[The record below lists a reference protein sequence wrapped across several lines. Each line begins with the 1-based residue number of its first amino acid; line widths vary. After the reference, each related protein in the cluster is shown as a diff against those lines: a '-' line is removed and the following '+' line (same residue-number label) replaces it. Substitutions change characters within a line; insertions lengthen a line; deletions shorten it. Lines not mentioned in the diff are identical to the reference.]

1 MAWLNVE
8 TGFYSVGDQQSGQIS
23 VPERNSPTDEW
34 IDGAWVIGPDPVPQ
48 SVTPLQA
55 RRAMRQAGILDAVK
69 AAVGTNPEMQD
80 AFDYATSFNRESTFI
95 GQAQALLQWTDAQI
109 DDLFRLAATFTD

>member
-1 MAWLNVE
+1 M
-8 TGFYSVGDQQSGQIS
+8 FI
-23 VPERNSPTDEW
+23 SPTGNIYIGEMAPGDRPATDVEVA
-34 IDGAWVIGPDPVPQ
+34 AWEALRVNAVVQ

-55 RRAMRQAGILDAVK
+55 RRAMRQTGVLDAVK

-95 GQAQALLQWTDAQI
+95 AQAQALLQWTDAQI
-109 DDLFRLAATFTD
+109 DDLFRLAASFTD